1 MTVVEAHG
9 GGRSDVNKHL
19 LLLVGEG
26 GVLLGVA
33 FGLAALLERTAVGV
47 GAVLVEPLLDLV
59 DGHAD
64 EELLEGVHLLV
75 PGAGAHDV
83 GVAAVALGDPALDL
97 GGELLLGVGSDAI
110 DDGVVV
116 GVVVVA
122 ALAGPAAEVR
132 HLGAVVVGRGV
143 LQLIDVDLQYLAF
156 AVKDDVCK
164 DLVYTVDRRAGVIL
178 AGTHADGVAQPE
190 ALIRLGSFNGL
201 GLSFL
206 RVLLGG
212 GAFAGRAGNGVLDCV
227 YNAVAGVSCAGNDVN
242 VGAVRGND
250 GGGDVLQG
258 GAGGALAV
266 GDDGDA
272 GDGVAVHGD
281 LDGYRPDKAVGRA
294 GEGAAGRAGALK
306 GVLDGVDDAVAG
318 EGGAGHDIDI
328 GAVCRD
334 NGRRDLLKGVAGDAG
349 GLAVGDDGD
358 AGDGVAVHGDLNGD
372 GAHEAVRR
380 AGERAGSG
388 RAVEHELAGGVDGAD
403 NGGGGDGGAGDGVDV
418 AVHGEV
424 ALAVQHVDEEVPIA
438 LGFLAEAV
446 GLVGVKDADAG
457 DGAVVADGDEHV
469 DVVGEAADDHLHHDA
484 LLTAV
489 DAGDAAV
496 GAGVFLL
503 GVLAAAGDHVAEYLV
518 QLGLLVGGGGAGKA
532 GSGREEHQS
541 GDEDDSDG
549 DKELFHGV
557 IHFPAP
563 PFTTPKRLMGN
574 ALSNAQAQAF
584 MMSMA

>member
-1 MTVVEAHG
+1 MAVVEAHG
-9 GGRSDVNKHL
+9 GGRGDIDEHI

-47 GAVLVEPLLDLV
+47 GAVLVEPLLDFI

-132 HLGAVVVGRGV
+132 HLGAVIVGRGI
-143 LQLIDVDLQYLAF
+143 LKLIDVDG
-156 AVKDDVCK
+156 DDPALVIEEGVGE
-164 DLVYTVDRRAGVIL
+164 DLVDAVDGGAGVVL
-178 AGTHADGVAQPE
+178 AGAHAHRVAEAE
-190 ALIRLGSFNGL
+190 ALIGL
-201 GLSFL
+201 GGLDSLRRVVLGLLS
-206 RVLLGG
+206 LLGLG
-212 GAFAGRAGNGVLDCV
+212 GRGRAGD
-227 YNAVAGVSCAGNDVN
+227 
-242 VGAVRGND
+242 
-250 GGGDVLQG
+250 
-258 GAGGALAV
+258 
-266 GDDGDA
+266 
-272 GDGVAVHGD
+272 
-281 LDGYRPDKAVGRA
+281 
-294 GEGAAGRAGALK
+294 

-318 EGGAGHDIDI
+318 EGGAGHDVNV
-328 GAVCRD
+328 GAVRGND
-334 NGRRDLLKGVAGDAG
+334 GSGDVLQGGAG
-349 GLAVGDDGD
+349 GALAVGDDGD

-418 AVHGEV
+418 AVHGKV

-484 LLTAV
+484 FLAAV
-489 DAGDAAV
+489 DAGDVAV

-518 QLGLLVGGGGAGKA
+518 QLGLLVGGGGTGKA
-532 GSGREEHQS
+532 GGGREEHQS